1 MSFHDDL
8 GAWRWKTDKHNCP
21 VCNNAPMPEGM
32 IDLAELPASWI
43 NAMPVECMKY
53 ACHLTAKYH
62 GIELFDLTEAELL
75 NIMRDV
81 CLCAKVLKRVTDAIK
96 INYEIHG
103 NTEPHLH
110 IHLYPRFVDDPFPG
124 QAINYNQKSASIY
137 APGEYE
143 DFVARMRK
151 ELMPKS

>member
-1 MSFHDDL
+1 
-8 GAWRWKTDKHNCP
+8 
-21 VCNNAPMPEGM
+21 MPEGM
-32 IDLAELPASWI
+32 IDLAELPSSWI
-43 NAMPVECMKY
+43 NTMPVECMKY
-53 ACHLTAKYH
+53 ARHLTARYH
-62 GIELFDLTEAELL
+62 GIELFDLTEVELL
-75 NIMRDV
+75 NVMRDV
-81 CLCAKVLKRVTDAIK
+81 CLCAKALKRVTLAVK

-137 APGEYE
+137 VPGEYE

-151 ELMPKS
+151 ELIPNP